1 MGDYE
6 DRYPEAYGRGDEA
19 KPPADKHAEAG
30 PPRQVRDAPIAG
42 AAAPAASSPRPPT
55 APAEPHAMRREGP
68 HRGRGPRGYRRTSE
82 RILEDLCDRLTEDP
96 FVDASE
102 IEVQVNGTE
111 VLLAGIVDDWTA
123 QRQAQSIAQDVA
135 GVTRVVNNLRVAAH
149 LTEPSP
155 GGAVN
160 AALSGHR
167 PR

>member
-1 MGDYE
+1 
-6 DRYPEAYGRGDEA
+6 
-19 KPPADKHAEAG
+19 
-30 PPRQVRDAPIAG
+30 
-42 AAAPAASSPRPPT
+42 
-55 APAEPHAMRREGP
+55 MRHEGP
-68 HRGRGPRGYRRTSE
+68 HRGRGPRSYRRTPE

-111 VLLAGIVDDWTA
+111 VVLTGTVDDWTA

-135 GVTRVVNNLRVAAH
+135 GVTRVTNNLRVAAH

-160 AALSGHR
+160 AALGVRR